1 MWARSTAAST
11 TTRVRRSNSKPRP
24 PTPFWFGGAASC
36 AATFVSHPF
45 DLTKVRLQ
53 TIRQPESK
61 SSVFAEW
68 RRFRPTA
75 MFNVMRDISRT
86 EGIGALYSG
95 LSASLLRQGTYS
107 TVRFGLYDKFKYAVA
122 GDASMFSKEE
132 KRESIYLCT

>member
-1 MWARSTAAST
+1 
-11 TTRVRRSNSKPRP
+11 
-24 PTPFWFGGAASC
+24 
-36 AATFVSHPF
+36 
-45 DLTKVRLQ
+45 
-53 TIRQPESK
+53 
-61 SSVFAEW
+61 
-68 RRFRPTA
+68 
-75 MFNVMRDISRT
+75 MRDISRT